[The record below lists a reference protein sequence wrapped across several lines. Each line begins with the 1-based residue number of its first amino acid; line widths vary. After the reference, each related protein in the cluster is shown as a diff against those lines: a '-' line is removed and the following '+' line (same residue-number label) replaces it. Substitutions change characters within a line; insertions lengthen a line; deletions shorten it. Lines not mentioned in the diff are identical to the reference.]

1 MKKNISINISG
12 IIFNIEE
19 DGYDRLKHYL
29 DEIKRYFASYDDT
42 GEIAADIEN
51 RVAEIFLTKLNPH
64 KQVIT
69 SLDVDSLILQMG
81 NVQDFEAIEE
91 PEEAAGYSNS
101 YENTY
106 TYTGSAGAGAG
117 TGSATATTKSRKLYR
132 DGSRKIIGGV
142 AAGIAHYFRI
152 DAFWIRLLFLII
164 LLDLFIS
171 FSFSSALLIGYII
184 FWIVVPE
191 RFDLAEDRKMK
202 KMFRNPDDKVIGGV
216 ASGVA
221 AYFGVDPTLIRILFI
236 LLIFLGGTGLI
247 VYLVLWVI
255 TPEAVTLTDRMQMQ
269 GEPVTLSNIEH
280 NIKRNLNLKEG
291 EESTVVKVV
300 LFPFRL
306 VAAIFSGAGRSLNPL
321 IKFLGDVI
329 RVVAGASLILIGFF
343 FLLSLIAGFSFAGG
357 FFPEVYLDLFDLRFP
372 AMIASETVPTI
383 TLIAGFIALFIPGL
397 AAILLGIAIIAKRWL
412 LNAAA
417 SWIIFAIWVISLI
430 TLAVTIPAL
439 AADFKD
445 RNYYETENT
454 FLADSA
460 DVMVLTL
467 QNEDNLESDDVE
479 LTIKAGS
486 ESVLKLNQR
495 FYARGRTEE
504 AAFSTAQ
511 KTIYDVDQQGD
522 TLLLSHHLQ
531 LPEGVP
537 YRVQELDVT
546 LYMPIGQKFKMDY
559 SMRRILDYTLTPA
572 GYTVSDLRG
581 NPTFVFN
588 EEGELVCLDCP
599 ERPEVESEEWR
610 QHSGGNEGRTY
621 EGQQGGFVR
630 EINARDFQEISAG
643 DQYELI
649 ITQSPDYSI
658 RLEGEEDAVNTV
670 EFEQN
675 GNSISFGNSMSFF
688 DQDNGRVRIFI
699 SLPELEELDMGG
711 SSKARLEEW
720 NASQMNINQSGSSEV
735 WLEGEIDQVSV
746 DMSGSSEL
754 ELMGR
759 GETLVA
765 DLSGS
770 SSLQALDFTVREA
783 DINQS
788 GSSEAEFAPEQQLEV
803 NASGGSRTRYTGN
816 PRTNVN
822 KSGGAEVESL
832 D

>member
-19 DGYDRLKHYL
+19 DGYDRLKRYL
-29 DEIKRYFASYDDT
+29 DEIKRYFATYDDT

-69 SLDVDSLILQMG
+69 ALDVDSLILQMG
-81 NVQDFEAIEE
+81 NVRDFEAIEE
-91 PEEAAGYSNS
+91 PEETTYNHS
-101 YENTY
+101 YEH
-106 TYTGSAGAGAG
+106 TYTGSGSTGAGAA
-117 TGSATATTKSRKLYR
+117 SATATAGSRRLYR

-184 FWIVVPE
+184 LWIVVPE

-216 ASGVA
+216 ASGLA

-247 VYLVLWVI
+247 AYLVLWVI
-255 TPEAVTLTDRMQMQ
+255 TPEAITLTDRMQMQ

-280 NIKRNLNLKEG
+280 NIKKNLNVKEG
-291 EESTVVKVV
+291 EENAVVKVL

-306 VAAIFSGAGRSLNPL
+306 LSAIFSGAGRSLSPL
-321 IKFLGDVI
+321 IKFLGDAI
-329 RVVAGASLILIGFF
+329 RVIAGVALILMGFF

-383 TLIAGFIALFIPGL
+383 TLVAGFISLFIPGL

-412 LNAAA
+412 LNTAA
-417 SWIIFAIWVISLI
+417 SWIIFALWVISLI

-439 AADFKD
+439 VADFKE
-445 RNYYETENT
+445 RNYYETETT
-454 FLADSA
+454 FMADSTEA
-460 DVMVLTL
+460 MFLVL
-467 QNEDNLESDDVE
+467 QNEDNMDADDVD

-486 ESVLKLNQR
+486 GNELRMTQR
-495 FYARGRTEE
+495 FYARGRTEN
-504 AAFSTAQ
+504 AALAMAKQTR
-511 KTIYDVDQQGD
+511 YEVDQQGD
-522 TLLLSHHLQ
+522 TLLLSHHLE
-531 LPEGVP
+531 LPDEVP
-537 YRVQELDVT
+537 YRAQELDIT
-546 LYMPIGQKFKMDY
+546 LYMPVGQKFKMDY
-559 SMRRILDYTLTPA
+559 SLRRILSYTLTPA
-572 GYTVSDLRG
+572 GLNVSDLRG

-588 EEGELVCLDCP
+588 EDEELICLDCP
-599 ERPEVESEEWR
+599 EREEEWR
-610 QHSGGNEGRTY
+610 QHSGNEEWRGQETY
-621 EGQQGGFVR
+621 EGAGGDFIR
-630 EINARDFQEISAG
+630 EINARDFQEVSVG
-643 DQYELI
+643 DDYEVI
-649 ITQSPDYSI
+649 FTQSPNYSV
-658 RLEGEEDAVNTV
+658 RLAGDEDAVNTV

-675 GNSISFGNSMSFF
+675 GNSISFKNSMSFF
-688 DQDNGRVRIFI
+688 DSNNGKVRIFI
-699 SLPELEELDMGG
+699 SLPELRELDMGG
-711 SSKARLEEW
+711 SSEARLESW
-720 NASQMNINQSGSSEV
+720 KAPQMTVDQSGSSEV
-735 WLEGEIDQVSV
+735 WLEGKIDQLSV

-754 ELMGR
+754 ELRGR
-759 GETLVA
+759 GEMLEA

-770 SSLQALDFTVREA
+770 STLKALEFPVREA
-783 DINQS
+783 TINQS
-788 GSSEAEFAPEQQLEV
+788 GSSEAKVTPGQRLEV
-803 NASGGSRTRYTGN
+803 NASGGSQTSYTGN
-816 PRTNVN
+816 PQTRIN
-822 KSGGAEVESL
+822 KSGGADVDKL